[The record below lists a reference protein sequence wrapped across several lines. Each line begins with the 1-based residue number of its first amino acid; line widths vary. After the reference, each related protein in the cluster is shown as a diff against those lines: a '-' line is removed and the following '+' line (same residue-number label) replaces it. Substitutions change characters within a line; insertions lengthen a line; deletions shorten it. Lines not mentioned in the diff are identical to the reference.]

1 MSVAASTWYR
11 KHDVTGSVAL
21 AALVIAAVVACGP
34 SREGEGGTESARVAF
49 LEALEREDRAAAI
62 AAVDALR
69 ESLPATADSSLEVAG
84 LLVRAGEA
92 PQASWVLE
100 EGVRRF
106 PERDDL
112 RIALSRVATQ
122 VGSPSMALEVLAPI
136 GAESGQH
143 GAALVARAQAH
154 LHLGNLDQALATL
167 SEAERAYPNEPAAR
181 LMRVAVLMSENRT
194 DEASEAIVQAR
205 KTLGSDLESVRRRLN
220 LTLALIQSARDDPEP
235 AIATL
240 EAMLQLGPDYT
251 LVWRVLI
258 QVLKQHGRSAEA
270 IERLEAELERADP
283 PPELH
288 WVAAHAYASV
298 GRDHRAEESL
308 RSYASQSHSA
318 GAYLPWILFHSE
330 REQLKDTLSVLVEAV
345 ARFPEDPTLRRIY
358 CEASLAAGEVTEARR
373 ELAVFRRLAYP
384 DDPRIEYLA
393 ARIALASGDAR
404 GAADR
409 LRQLAP
415 RLDEPATHFWLAK
428 ALEAQ
433 DDIEG
438 ARRRYA
444 LALAR
449 DASWSPPHAALLELA
464 RRRGDWGAASRHVRR
479 LLDLS
484 PWRHDLPV
492 LLVEALIGNGRSDLA
507 ERFARERLDDFPEHP
522 ELRLSLA
529 QALRAQGRY
538 AEALSEL
545 DATAAEGAGPD
556 LVAERALTLGM
567 AGEIGEGIAL
577 LRREVLAR
585 PDEARLHAV
594 LAKLFFGSGAAAEG
608 DQATDTALGLDPDDP
623 QPLRV
628 RCEYRAAGNQLAGA
642 KRDCSAY
649 LAARRQDAGAHFLL
663 GAVLAKL
670 GEREQAIA
678 SYQRS
683 AQLDSQDWRSRNNL
697 AELLAATGDLD
708 GALAAAQEA
717 YRLDPGSAHVLHTLG
732 TLYLRKGLSERAVSL
747 LEDARAADA
756 ARFASTHDLALADG
770 EVGSAGN
777 APKVLPRRDRDASDA
792 RLRDQIGG
800 SVASLSKPNIVLVVV
815 DTLRADETTPYG
827 SALGTSPELQAWAA
841 NGVVFERTRSQS
853 SWTKISMAS
862 LMTSLW
868 PRSHGIRAARDGLS
882 DGAVTLAEILRK
894 TGYATYAVQT
904 NGWLH
909 QSFGF
914 HQGFDRYVFPRGASK
929 RLQRASVWPHADRVL
944 EEAKRVVAAHDPDR
958 PFFLYL
964 HFMDVHEYAAPPEFQ
979 IFGADDRGAY
989 RAAIRW
995 VDDALRRVREMLEEQ
1010 NHLGDTVLVF
1020 ASDHGE
1026 GFGEH
1031 GVHGHARNVLTP
1043 VVSVPLVIRFPFT
1056 VAPRRIRTQVRNLD
1070 IAPTLLEL
1078 AGAPIPEHFEGASLI
1093 SLLTEAGPVE
1103 DRASFAALGQPLF
1116 VNASVQASATDGTW
1130 TYAQDRQW
1138 LEAGERKAADGDA
1151 SGQPTAE
1158 HLFDRAVDPGENVN
1172 LISREPEQAD
1182 RMRALLRDHLAAAG
1196 TGIVEADVWIDPAIA
1211 DRLRAMGY
1219 LR

>member
-1 MSVAASTWYR
+1 M
-11 KHDVTGSVAL
+11 
-21 AALVIAAVVACGP
+21 
-34 SREGEGGTESARVAF
+34 
-49 LEALEREDRAAAI
+49 
-62 AAVDALR
+62 
-69 ESLPATADSSLEVAG
+69 
-84 LLVRAGEA
+84 
-92 PQASWVLE
+92 
-100 EGVRRF
+100 
-106 PERDDL
+106 
-112 RIALSRVATQ
+112 
-122 VGSPSMALEVLAPI
+122 
-136 GAESGQH
+136 
-143 GAALVARAQAH
+143 
-154 LHLGNLDQALATL
+154 
-167 SEAERAYPNEPAAR
+167 
-181 LMRVAVLMSENRT
+181 
-194 DEASEAIVQAR
+194 
-205 KTLGSDLESVRRRLN
+205 ESVRRRLD

-240 EAMLQLGPDYT
+240 ETMLQLGPDYT

-258 QVLKQHGRSAEA
+258 QVLNQHGRSAEA
-270 IERLEAELERADP
+270 IERLEAELERTEP

-298 GRDHRAEESL
+298 GREHRAEASL

-330 REQLKDTLSVLVEAV
+330 REQLRETLSVLVEAV

-358 CEASLAAGEVTEARR
+358 CEASLAAGEVAEARR
-373 ELAVFRRLAYP
+373 ELAVFRGLAYP
-384 DDPRIEYLA
+384 GDPQIEYLA
-393 ARIALASGDAR
+393 ARVALASGDAR

-484 PWRHDLPV
+484 PWRRDLPV

-545 DATAAEGAGPD
+545 DAAAAEGASPD

-577 LRREVLAR
+577 LRREVLSR

-594 LAKLFFGSGAAAEG
+594 LAKLFFGSGAGAEG
-608 DQATDTALGLDPDDP
+608 DQATDTALGLDPEDP

-628 RCEYRAAGNQLAGA
+628 RCEYRAAANQLAGA

-649 LAARRQDAGAHFLL
+649 LATRRRDAGAHFLL

-697 AELLAATGDLD
+697 AELLAA
-708 GALAAAQEA
+708 
-717 YRLDPGSAHVLHTLG
+717 GSAHVLHTLG
-732 TLYLRKGLSERAVSL
+732 RLYLRKGLSERAVSL
-747 LEDARAADA
+747 LEDARAADP
-756 ARFASTHDLALADG
+756 ARFASTHDLALADR
-770 EVGSAGN
+770 EVGSAGD

-792 RLRDQIGG
+792 RLRDQIGA
-800 SVASLSKPNIVLVVV
+800 SVASLSEPNIVLVVV

-868 PRSHGIRAARDGLS
+868 PRASPTAPSPSPRSCARRATRPTPFRPTVGC
-882 DGAVTLAEILRK
+882 T
-894 TGYATYAVQT
+894 
-904 NGWLH
+904 
-909 QSFGF
+909 
-914 HQGFDRYVFPRGASK
+914 
-929 RLQRASVWPHADRVL
+929 RASASTRDSTGTYSR
-944 EEAKRVVAAHDPDR
+944 AGRRSA
-958 PFFLYL
+958 YN
-964 HFMDVHEYAAPPEFQ
+964 APPSGPMRIAFS
-979 IFGADDRGAY
+979 
-989 RAAIRW
+989 
-995 VDDALRRVREMLEEQ
+995 RRRSAWSPHTTPPVPSSSISTSWTSTSTRPRPSSRPSEPTTAVPTAPQSAGSTTRCAEC
-1010 NHLGDTVLVF
+1010 
-1020 ASDHGE
+1020 
-1026 GFGEH
+1026 
-1031 GVHGHARNVLTP
+1031 ARCSKNRTTSGIP
-1043 VVSVPLVIRFPFT
+1043 CSSS
-1056 VAPRRIRTQVRNLD
+1056 PRIT
-1070 IAPTLLEL
+1070 AK
-1078 AGAPIPEHFEGASLI
+1078 
-1093 SLLTEAGPVE
+1093 
-1103 DRASFAALGQPLF
+1103 
-1116 VNASVQASATDGTW
+1116 ASASTVCTV
-1130 TYAQDRQW
+1130 T
-1138 LEAGERKAADGDA
+1138 
-1151 SGQPTAE
+1151 
-1158 HLFDRAVDPGENVN
+1158 
-1172 LISREPEQAD
+1172 RE
-1182 RMRALLRDHLAAAG
+1182 
-1196 TGIVEADVWIDPAIA
+1196 TS
-1211 DRLRAMGY
+1211 
-1219 LR
+1219 